1 MGTSLRI
8 AYAIR
13 SMYTCQTCSTYSSL
27 LLPRAPR
34 QTNRNGLDASDIHPA
49 HRKIGAVGTSVIY
62 LAFGNLQLYT
72 QLSAAGVAHSRDAI
86 RRSFPGTRKSHPVR
100 R

>member
-13 SMYTCQTCSTYSSL
+13 GMYTCQTCSTFSSL

-72 QLSAAGVAHSRDAI
+72 QLSALWGHSRDAI
-86 RRSFPGTRKSHPVR
+86 RRSFPSTRKSHPVR
-100 R
+100 QN